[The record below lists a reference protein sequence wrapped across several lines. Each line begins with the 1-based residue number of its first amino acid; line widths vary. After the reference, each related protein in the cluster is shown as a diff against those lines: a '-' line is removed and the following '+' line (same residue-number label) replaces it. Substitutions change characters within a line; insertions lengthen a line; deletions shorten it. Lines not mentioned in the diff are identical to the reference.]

1 MALAIIKHM
10 TAIISSGTPKS
21 GSLLHFQ
28 KLEIGAMREIV
39 YANLREVQ
47 RRDLEV
53 NNRLLLVDSQGLHR
67 NDTMALSQPRFSIKS
82 NRIKRDTLILFFCSR
97 RGYKHSL
104 MSGLCPSIRKV
115 LPRSVYIR

>member
-28 KLEIGAMREIV
+28 KLEIGAMRGIV

-67 NDTMALSQPRFSIKS
+67 NDTTALNQP
-82 NRIKRDTLILFFCSR
+82 LFF
-97 RGYKHSL
+97 YLIKQD
-104 MSGLCPSIRKV
+104 
-115 LPRSVYIR
+115 